1 MTASETLTPD
11 RRPESPEDR
20 AARTSN
26 ARRSLMT
33 KAAVRA
39 VDDPAQL
46 AKAARI
52 VRAALARRVL
62 TEADLRGEI
71 VQPAD
76 LAGGD
81 R

>member
-1 MTASETLTPD
+1 MSTQTP
-11 RRPESPEDR
+11 EVR
-20 AARTSN
+20 AARTAK
-26 ARRSLMT
+26 ARTTQMT
-33 KAAVRA
+33 NAAVRA

-62 TEADLRGEI
+62 TESDLRGDI

-76 LAGGD
+76 LELKAGA
-81 R
+81 